1 MFVKIALT
9 GLHEHQEIAS
19 AKTCSEPWFTELGR
33 VMLATCFVELSET
46 GAVAKM

>member
-19 AKTCSEPWFTELGR
+19 AKTCSVLWFTELGR
-33 VMLATCFVELSET
+33 VMLATRFIGSRWS